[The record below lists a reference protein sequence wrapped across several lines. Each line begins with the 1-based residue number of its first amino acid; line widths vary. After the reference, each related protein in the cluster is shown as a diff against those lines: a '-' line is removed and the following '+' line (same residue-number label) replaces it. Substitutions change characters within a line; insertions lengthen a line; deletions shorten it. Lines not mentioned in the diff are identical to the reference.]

1 MDRHFIEEA
10 GWGLIA
16 YGLMLIG
23 LTALAALV
31 RSADTPSEPFFW
43 LYVVAFA
50 AIWYG
55 FRLLKYVGAWPPRH
69 TNRP

>member
-1 MDRHFIEEA
+1 MDRDFIEKT
-10 GWGLIA
+10 GWRLIFFGLS
-16 YGLMLIG
+16 LIG
-23 LTALAALV
+23 LTALLALV
-31 RSADTPSEPFFW
+31 RSPDTLSEPFFW

-55 FRLLKYVGAWPPRH
+55 FRLLKYVGAWPPPH